1 MTNLHE
7 LKAAAYDLIANITFL
22 ENKLREINNQIAE
35 ESKKLKDSGSTSSD
49 NSNK

>member
-7 LKAAAYDLIANITFL
+7 LKATAYDLIANITFL

-35 ESKKLKDSGSTSSD
+35 ESKKIKDSGSTV
-49 NSNK
+49 SNDSN